1 LEGDQDRIDTTHD
14 DTPLRYRTVDDILG
28 DQAVM
33 LGSV

>member
-1 LEGDQDRIDTTHD
+1 LEGDEDRINAAHD

-33 LGSV
+33 P